1 MYREQTYILN
11 MSSNKI
17 INVIKQTERKPKLI
31 PNGHKII
38 ERKYQLIIYQFSL
51 SEKFVVKP

>member
-1 MYREQTYILN
+1 
-11 MSSNKI
+11 MSGNKI